1 VSIVNLTV
9 MGVNTSNSSFLQEIG
24 ALGTQVYQMTA
35 AKEQAPGEDIFEKI
49 VDPSPSALRTAPH
62 DSRLYRAGHKPS
74 LVCPSVL
81 GYRTFLL
88 VGWV

>member
-35 AKEQAPGEDIFEKI
+35 AMEQAPGEDSFERI
-49 VDPSPSALRTAPH
+49 VDPPPSAPRTAPH
-62 DSRLYRAGHKPS
+62 DSRLYRSAINRGLFVRQS
-74 LVCPSVL
+74 WDIALV
-81 GYRTFLL
+81 F
-88 VGWV
+88 